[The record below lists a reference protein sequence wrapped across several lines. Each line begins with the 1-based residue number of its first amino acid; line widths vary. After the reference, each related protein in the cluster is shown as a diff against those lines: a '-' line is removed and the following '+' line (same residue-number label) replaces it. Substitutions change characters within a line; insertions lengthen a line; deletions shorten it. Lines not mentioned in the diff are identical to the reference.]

1 MNPTCRI
8 GVIGI
13 GHIGRNHARIL
24 AEIAGQEFTAIYD
37 GNRDAAEAVA
47 RQYKVKAAASLEE
60 FISLVD
66 AATIATPT
74 PTHFPI
80 GMALLEQG
88 RHVLIEKPITE
99 NASEARLLV
108 EAAQSRGLA
117 LQVGHVERFNPALS
131 ALEERLNNPRFI
143 ESHRLSPYPNRST
156 EIGVVLDLMIHDLEI
171 ILHLVRSEVQ
181 SIDAVGIPI
190 LSKGEDIANARLR
203 FTNGCVANITVSR
216 VSPERLRKI
225 RVFQPNAYLSLDYQK
240 QEGFTYRLADD
251 SAQESS
257 LLAKLFASND
267 SAIVSE
273 FAGKKILREPVRIE
287 KGEPLLREIA
297 DFHACARAGTRP
309 KVSGYEATR
318 ALEIAL
324 EITRRIEDQNASAQ
338 P

>member
-24 AEIAGQEFTAIYD
+24 AEIAGPEFTAIYD
-37 GNRDAAEAVA
+37 GNRDAAEAIA
-47 RQYKVKAAASLEE
+47 RQYRVKAAASLDE

-66 AATIATPT
+66 AATVATPT

-80 GMALLEQG
+80 GMSLLERG

-99 NASEARLLV
+99 NAAEARQLV
-108 EAAQSRGLA
+108 HAAQSRGLA

-131 ALEERLNNPRFI
+131 ALEERLDNPRFI

-181 SIDAVGIPI
+181 SVDAVGIPI
-190 LSKGEDIANARLR
+190 LSKGEDIANARIR

-257 LLAKLFASND
+257 LLAKLFSSND

-297 DFHACARAGTRP
+297 DFHSCARAGTRP
-309 KVSGYEATR
+309 KVSGHEATR

-324 EITRRIEDQNASAQ
+324 EITRRIEEQNANPQS
-338 P
+338 